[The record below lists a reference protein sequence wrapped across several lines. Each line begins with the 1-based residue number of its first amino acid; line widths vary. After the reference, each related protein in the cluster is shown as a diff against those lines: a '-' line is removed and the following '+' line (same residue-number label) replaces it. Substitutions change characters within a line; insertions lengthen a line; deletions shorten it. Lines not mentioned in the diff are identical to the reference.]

1 MAGLSLMRQEE
12 ALIDETQCKG
22 SVLMATGEV
31 LLFTDFLIA
40 IAFLYSGIQQGS
52 ELWTWWIVGTGIP
65 GIVAMAVG
73 AHLRGKLTD

>member
-31 LLFTDFLIA
+31 LLYTDLLIL
-40 IAFLYSGIQQGS
+40 ITFLYAGIQDGS
-52 ELWTWWIVGTGIP
+52 HLWTWWVVGQGVL
-65 GIVAMAVG
+65 GIVSLAVG
-73 AHLRGKLTD
+73 AHLRGSLTD